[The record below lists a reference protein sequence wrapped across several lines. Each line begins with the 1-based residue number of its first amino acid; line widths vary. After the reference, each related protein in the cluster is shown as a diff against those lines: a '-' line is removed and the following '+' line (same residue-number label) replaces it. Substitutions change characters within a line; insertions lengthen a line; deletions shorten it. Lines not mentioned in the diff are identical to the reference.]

1 MLALVVTE
9 QLIYLLLSNIVFE
22 LIEAAGYPVQTKGGD
37 VAGYSSLIGFVP
49 DLKLGKTAVATL
61 QLVGPMY

>member
-1 MLALVVTE
+1 M
-9 QLIYLLLSNIVFE
+9 ISLLLSNIVFE

-49 DLKLGKTAVATL
+49 ELKLGKTALAKLKFVD
-61 QLVGPMY
+61 PIINISW

>member
-1 MLALVVTE
+1 MVILFTSV
-9 QLIYLLLSNIVFE
+9 SNIVFE

>member
-1 MLALVVTE
+1 MVILFTSV
-9 QLIYLLLSNIVFE
+9 SNIVFE

-49 DLKLGKTAVATL
+49 DLKLGKTVIATL
-61 QLVGPMY
+61 QLVGLCINISAFS

>member
-1 MLALVVTE
+1 M
-9 QLIYLLLSNIVFE
+9 FE